1 MPTIKERRKVPRSHS
16 SLPLDIYDAKG
27 RAVLAEGQCV
37 DLSTMGVRLISRKPF
52 KRNSAIR
59 LHLVPS
65 AKPVLDIVGKVI
77 WSRKVSPGFEYGV
90 RFHGKPLEPLS

>member
-1 MPTIKERRKVPRSHS
+1 MTTIKERRRVPRNAS

-37 DLSTMGVRLISRKPF
+37 DLSTQGARLISRKPF
-52 KRNSAIR
+52 KRNSEIR
-59 LHLVPS
+59 LQLVPS
-65 AKPVLDIVGKVI
+65 DKPVLDIMGQVI

-90 RFHGKPLEPLS
+90 RFRGKPLDPLS